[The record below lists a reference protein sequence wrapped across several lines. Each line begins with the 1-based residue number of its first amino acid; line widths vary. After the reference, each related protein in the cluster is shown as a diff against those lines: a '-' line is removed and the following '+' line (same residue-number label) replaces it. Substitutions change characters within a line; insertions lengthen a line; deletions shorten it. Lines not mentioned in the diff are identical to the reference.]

1 MFRTLLII
9 LLILFVHTHTGSALA
24 SEIDLSKSVI
34 IGTGPKKVIEFTD
47 PDCPFCRKAA
57 TYFHN
62 RHDITR
68 YVFFVPLPM
77 HPHARKK
84 VQFIL
89 SNTDKPKLYQEV
101 MSGSLD
107 RLDSR
112 HLPVSQSG
120 IKLQE
125 EQQAV
130 AKKAGVDS
138 TPTFMI
144 MGRIIEGF
152 DVPKIEALLG
162 K

>member
-1 MFRTLLII
+1 MF
-9 LLILFVHTHTGSALA
+9 FVHTHTGSALA

-89 SNTDKPKLYQEV
+89 SNTDKPKSYQEI

-112 HLPVSQSG
+112 HLPVSQAG

-125 EQQAV
+125 EQHAV